1 MTDTSPILEMP
12 YIQPSQAQKHVTHN
26 EALRLLDAI
35 VQLVVLTDD
44 QNSPPVTPEEGGC
57 YLVAEHGQA
66 AWAGQDQNIA
76 IFSDAAWQFI
86 IPKEGWVAQVT
97 GKDSEVV
104 FDGTVWTSRRLGNLA
119 GLGIGADYDA
129 YNRLVVSADAVLLNN
144 AGASH
149 QVKVNK
155 ATGGDTASLV
165 FQTGFSGRAE
175 LGLVNN
181 DDFALKVSSDGV
193 NWTEAL
199 RVDGLTGR
207 VTTGVAGWREVLTG
221 PRRFFVD
228 AILGNDAGSGMG
240 QASDAFASLPRAL
253 AAALSLDS
261 GGHDITIEIAS
272 GIYGLAETLR
282 IGTGLTGGGKLIL
295 QGNSADPDA
304 ATIEATDSVIE
315 VSSGYLLLRGVR
327 LQNSSTVKAVVTV
340 ATQGEVILDQV
351 AFGPAGGNLN
361 VAGGRV
367 ALAGGYA
374 IKGSAAYHL
383 RVSEGGLY
391 DGSAQPV
398 VLQDT
403 PFFSD
408 TYITCSEGGVA
419 RVTGQGFT
427 GNAAGKRFDL
437 STNGIIIA
445 GGNTLPG
452 DTAGTTQTGGQY
464 A

>member
-221 PRRFFVD
+221 PRSFFVD

-261 GGHDITIEIAS
+261 GGHDVTIEIAS

-351 AFGPAGGNLN
+351 AFGPAGGHLN

-391 DGSAQPV
+391 DGSAQSV

-403 PFFSD
+403 PSFSD

-445 GGNTLPG
+445 GGNILPG

>member
-12 YIQPSQAQKHVTHN
+12 YIQPAQAQKHVTHN

-104 FDGTVWTSRRLGNLA
+104 FDGAVWTSRRLGNLA

-144 AGASH
+144 AGAGH

-207 VTTGVAGWREVLTG
+207 VTTGVAGWREMLAG
-221 PRRFFVD
+221 PRSFCVD
-228 AILGNDAGSGMG
+228 AILGNDAGSGLG

-272 GIYGLAETLR
+272 GTYGLAETLR

-351 AFGPAGGNLN
+351 AFGPAGGHLN

-403 PFFSD
+403 PSFSD

>member
-351 AFGPAGGNLN
+351 AFGPAGGHLN

-445 GGNTLPG
+445 GGNILPG

>member
-12 YIQPSQAQKHVTHN
+12 YIQPAQAQKHVTHN

-57 YLVAEHGQA
+57 YLVAENGQA

-104 FDGTVWTSRRLGNLA
+104 FDGAVWTSRRLGNLA

-144 AGASH
+144 AGAGH

-207 VTTGVAGWREVLTG
+207 VTTGVAGWREMLAG
-221 PRRFFVD
+221 PRSFFVD
-228 AILGNDAGSGMG
+228 AILGNDAGSGLG

-272 GIYGLAETLR
+272 GTYGLAETLR

-351 AFGPAGGNLN
+351 AFGPAGGHLN

-403 PFFSD
+403 PSFSD

>member
-1 MTDTSPILEMP
+1 MP

-221 PRRFFVD
+221 PRSFFVD

-261 GGHDITIEIAS
+261 GGHDVTIEIAS

-351 AFGPAGGNLN
+351 AFGPAGGHLN

-391 DGSAQPV
+391 DGSAQSV

-403 PFFSD
+403 PSFSD
-408 TYITCSEGGVA
+408 TYITCSEGSVA

-445 GGNTLPG
+445 RGNTLPG

-464 A
+464 V

>member
-12 YIQPSQAQKHVTHN
+12 YIQPAQAQKHVTHN

-144 AGASH
+144 AGAGH

-207 VTTGVAGWREVLTG
+207 VTTGVAGWREMLTG
-221 PRRFFVD
+221 PRSFFVD
-228 AILGNDAGSGMG
+228 AILGNDAGSGLG

-351 AFGPAGGNLN
+351 AFGPAGGHLN

-403 PFFSD
+403 PSFSD

-437 STNGIIIA
+437 STNGIISA
-445 GGNTLPG
+445 GGNILPG

>member
-1 MTDTSPILEMP
+1 M
-12 YIQPSQAQKHVTHN
+12 
-26 EALRLLDAI
+26 
-35 VQLVVLTDD
+35 
-44 QNSPPVTPEEGGC
+44 
-57 YLVAEHGQA
+57 
-66 AWAGQDQNIA
+66 
-76 IFSDAAWQFI
+76 
-86 IPKEGWVAQVT
+86 
-97 GKDSEVV
+97 
-104 FDGTVWTSRRLGNLA
+104 LA
-119 GLGIGADYDA
+119 G
-129 YNRLVVSADAVLLNN
+129 
-144 AGASH
+144 
-149 QVKVNK
+149 
-155 ATGGDTASLV
+155 
-165 FQTGFSGRAE
+165 
-175 LGLVNN
+175 
-181 DDFALKVSSDGV
+181 
-193 NWTEAL
+193 
-199 RVDGLTGR
+199 
-207 VTTGVAGWREVLTG
+207 
-221 PRRFFVD
+221 PRSFFVD
-228 AILGNDAGSGMG
+228 AILGNDAGSGLG

-272 GIYGLAETLR
+272 GTYGLAETLR

-351 AFGPAGGNLN
+351 AFGPAGGHLN

-403 PFFSD
+403 PSFSD

>member
-12 YIQPSQAQKHVTHN
+12 YIQPAQAQKHVTHN

-144 AGASH
+144 AGAGH

-221 PRRFFVD
+221 PRSFFVD

-261 GGHDITIEIAS
+261 GGHDVTIEIAS

-351 AFGPAGGNLN
+351 AFGPAGGHLN

-391 DGSAQPV
+391 DGSAQSV

-403 PFFSD
+403 PSFSD
-408 TYITCSEGGVA
+408 TYITCSEGSVA

-437 STNGIIIA
+437 STNGIISA
-445 GGNTLPG
+445 GGNILPG